1 MGEDE
6 IPEGK
11 LSSSSDYNFGVEEE
25 EEEEEGEVAVLEMI
39 K

>member
-25 EEEEEGEVAVLEMI
+25 EEEEEVEAVLEMI

>member
-25 EEEEEGEVAVLEMI
+25 EEEEEEEAVLEMI

>member
-25 EEEEEGEVAVLEMI
+25 EEEEVEAVLEMI

>member
-1 MGEDE
+1 MGEDA

-11 LSSSSDYNFGVEEE
+11 LSSNSDYNFGVEEE
-25 EEEEEGEVAVLEMI
+25 EEEEAVLEMI